1 MKKYILLTLSLL
13 MLLPIMTGC
22 GRKKLDEPIELI
34 IANDIHYISPTLVD
48 YTAYDIVGEV
58 HPISRDGKIV
68 HYIPEITD
76 AFLAEVIEKRPK
88 ALILAGDLTMNGAL
102 VSHEELVKKLEAVKD
117 TGVDV
122 LIIPG
127 NHDVDKT
134 AVDYSGEELKE
145 APAAD
150 SAKYIELY
158 EPLMPQTVSRDE
170 SSQSFV
176 YEASRELWVLML
188 DTNTYGQNYVKDTTL
203 AWVEEQLSEA
213 RSKNIDVI
221 AVSHQNLYAHST
233 MLSFGYRLYN
243 ADKLLELYEKYE
255 VRCNF
260 SGHIHIQSIIDDAKV
275 PEIVTSSMAITG
287 THYGKIV
294 YNGKQID
301 YSAESVNVS
310 AYAQNQSWDNPDMID
325 FAKYAEDYFKLCA
338 RLQVSA
344 DGDISKEKYTP
355 SEITVMKDTYAEI
368 NTAYFEGRPIDEK
381 AHKDGV
387 SLWRLD
393 KDSFVA
399 KYIDSMLETGKKD
412 HRSIKIK
419 LK

>member
-1 MKKYILLTLSLL
+1 MKKYISPALSLL
-13 MLLPIMTGC
+13 LLLIIMTGC

-76 AFLAEVIEKRPK
+76 AFLAEVIEKHPK

-102 VSHEELVKKLEAVKD
+102 VSHEELAKKLEAVKD
-117 TGVDV
+117 AGIDV
-122 LIIPG
+122 LVIPG

-158 EPLMPQTVSRDE
+158 EQLMPEAVSRDQG
-170 SSQSFV
+170 SQSFV
-176 YEASRELWVLML
+176 YEASKELWVLML
-188 DTNTYGQNYVKDTTL
+188 DTNTYGQNFVKDTTL
-203 AWVEEQLSEA
+203 AWVEEQLAEA
-213 RSKNIDVI
+213 QSKNIDVI

-233 MLSFGYRLYN
+233 MLSFGYQLYN
-243 ADKLLELYEKYE
+243 ADKLLKLYEKYE

-260 SGHIHIQSIIDDAKV
+260 SGHIHIQSIMGDAKI

-287 THYGKIV
+287 THYGKIL

-310 AYAQNQSWDNPDMID
+310 AYAQKQGWDNPDMLD

-344 DGDISKEKYTP
+344 DGDIANDKYTAEEA
-355 SEITVMKDTYAEI
+355 SLMKETYAAI
-368 NTAYFEGRPIDEK
+368 NTAYFEGRPIDEN
-381 AHKDGV
+381 AHKDGI
-387 SLWRLD
+387 SLWRRD
-393 KDSFVA
+393 KDNFVA
-399 KYIDSMLETGKKD
+399 KYIDSMLESGKKD
-412 HRSIKIK
+412 HRFIKIT